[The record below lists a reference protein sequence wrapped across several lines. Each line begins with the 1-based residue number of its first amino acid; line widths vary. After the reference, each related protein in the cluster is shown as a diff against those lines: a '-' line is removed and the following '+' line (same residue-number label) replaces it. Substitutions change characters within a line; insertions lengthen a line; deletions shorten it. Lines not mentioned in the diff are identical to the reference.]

1 MFCSFIIIW
10 VKPNAECR
18 VERLN
23 RVFLFAHSH
32 SRLNRSAKYY
42 LEKDL
47 RDKFQAERIEEFC
60 SLLSSTTASVEEKA
74 PAGQCADGG

>member
-1 MFCSFIIIW
+1 MCE
-10 VKPNAECR
+10 AECR
-18 VERLN
+18 MSSGEVEC
-23 RVFLFAHSH
+23 VFLFAHSH